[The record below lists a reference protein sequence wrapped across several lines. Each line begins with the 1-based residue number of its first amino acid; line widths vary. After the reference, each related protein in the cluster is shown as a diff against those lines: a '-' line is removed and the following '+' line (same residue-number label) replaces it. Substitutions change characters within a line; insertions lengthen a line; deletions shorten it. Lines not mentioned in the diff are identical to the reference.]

1 MKTRKEIQYEL
12 LDSILN
18 DMYKN
23 NKKWDDIAVLSPK
36 KGKNSW
42 TYREVYISIQQ
53 DKCLED
59 RDNNMIDS
67 MIYYYKWKEKNK

>member
-18 DMYKN
+18 DMCKN
-23 NKKWDDIAVLSPK
+23 NKKWDDISVLSPQ
-36 KGKNSW
+36 KGKNSQ

-59 RDNNMIDS
+59 SNNNIIDS
-67 MIYYYKWKEKNK
+67 TISYYKWKEENK